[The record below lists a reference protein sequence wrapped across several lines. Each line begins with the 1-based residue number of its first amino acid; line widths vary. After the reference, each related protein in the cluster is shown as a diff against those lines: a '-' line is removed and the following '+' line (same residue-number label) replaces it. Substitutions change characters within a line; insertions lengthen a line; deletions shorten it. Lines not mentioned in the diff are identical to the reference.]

1 MMRKAG
7 LICLAIIALLFLFFP
22 LVAFGQD
29 NRQRV
34 LIIVTRDYC
43 PPCAVFDRVYTIDK
57 ELREALHRAFDVR
70 ELDLC
75 VPSQRIAAERMGVK
89 AAPAFIVLRDG
100 KPVSSHYG
108 FSATMEVQSVNR
120 AIVDLMDDLGVEW
133 PVPRAAPPR
142 KSPPSAPRAPA
153 QSPPSNP
160 RPEIPWKPVP
170 LPTEQTGPMI
180 DQVAREQIG
189 QLDRKID
196 SVRSEVSDSSR
207 RLQSQIEQSTRDSKS
222 HFESVTNSIK
232 ESIKESSLIERSKI
246 IEREQPQPAKP
257 EPIEQT
263 QPTEQ
268 TSSKWMQ
275 VLGWAAKTGLAVAAP
290 EIALPG
296 AAGLAV
302 LGFGWQWLK
311 SRRHSRQ
318 RPAQSAP
325 DRAPATPAVVRVDHE
340 RRQSEN
346 HYIVKETDKVG
357 EAYKEACRRVAAA
370 RKSDQ
375 PGIVDVIKQ
384 IDHVAAEIV
393 RGRTIVDRPNNAPR
407 SGIWEDPDQIHL

>member
-1 MMRKAG
+1 
-7 LICLAIIALLFLFFP
+7 
-22 LVAFGQD
+22 
-29 NRQRV
+29 
-34 LIIVTRDYC
+34 
-43 PPCAVFDRVYTIDK
+43 VFDRVYTIDR

-70 ELDLC
+70 ELNLC

-100 KPVSSHYG
+100 KPVSTHYG
-108 FSATMEVQSVNR
+108 FSPTMEVQSVNR
-120 AIVDLMDDLGVEW
+120 AIVDLMDDLGVLW
-133 PVPRAAPPR
+133 PPAQGEIVP
-142 KSPPSAPRAPA
+142 APRRPLPSAPA
-153 QSPPSNP
+153 QSPPADP

-170 LPTEQTGPMI
+170 LPTEKTGPMI

-311 SRRHSRQ
+311 GRRHARQQ
-318 RPAQSAP
+318 RPAQSAAAM
-325 DRAPATPAVVRVDHE
+325 APAAPAVVRVDHE